1 LSRDEHVRII
11 GAMQNDR
18 EQQPARAQRLSPT
31 QREQIILDTAARLFY
46 ARGIRG
52 VGMDEL
58 VQETGL
64 SKMSV
69 YRVFPTKDLL
79 VGAYLRRTSAA
90 VLAMIDAAIAAHADD
105 PRAALRAMFDL
116 VEADTGRADFRGA
129 AFQNASVE
137 FHEHDHPAR
146 VATREHEQAVYARL
160 FMLTDQLRP
169 GDGERLA
176 AWLHI
181 LITGMYGD
189 AAILGV
195 TGPAAHGRAL
205 AERLIAEAS
214 AAG

>member
-1 LSRDEHVRII
+1 
-11 GAMQNDR
+11 MNNDT
-18 EQQPARAQRLSPT
+18 EQPQARAPRLSLA

-46 ARGIRG
+46 ARGIRA

-69 YRVFPTKDLL
+69 YRVFPTKDAL
-79 VGAYLRRTSAA
+79 VGAYLRRTSQA
-90 VLAMIDAAIAAHADD
+90 VLAMIDTAVAALTDD
-105 PRAALRAMFDL
+105 PQAALRAMFDL

-137 FHEHDHPAR
+137 FHAHDHPAR
-146 VATREHEQAVYARL
+146 VATREHEQAVHARL
-160 FMLTDQLRP
+160 LMLAEQLRP

-176 AWLHI
+176 AWLHL

-189 AAILGV
+189 AAILGA
-195 TGPAAHGRAL
+195 TGPVAHGRAL
-205 AERLIAEAS
+205 AERLIAEAG
-214 AAG
+214 AGT

>member
-1 LSRDEHVRII
+1 MENDKDHVP
-11 GAMQNDR
+11 G
-18 EQQPARAQRLSPT
+18 RAPRLSPA

-46 ARGIRG
+46 ARGIRA

-69 YRVFPTKDLL
+69 YRVFPTKDAL
-79 VGAYLRRTSAA
+79 VGAYLRRTSHA
-90 VLAMIDAAIAAHADD
+90 VLAMIDAAVAAHADD

-137 FHEHDHPAR
+137 FHEYDHPAR
-146 VATREHEQAVYARL
+146 VATREHEQAVYTRLLVLAR
-160 FMLTDQLRP
+160 QLRP
-169 GDGERLA
+169 GDGDRLA
-176 AWLHI
+176 AWLHL

-189 AAILGV
+189 AAILGA

-205 AERLIAEAS
+205 VERLIAEA
-214 AAG
+214 AAGA